1 MIISDI
7 LYYKINMK
15 QPKYL
20 DTKIVF
26 QEVPD
31 EISLAIN
38 ITGCPCN
45 CDGCHS
51 PYLAKDTGEILS
63 EKALSGLI
71 EANPGITCVCFM
83 GGDAY
88 KPELVDLFSFVKKKC
103 NLKTCWYSGRN
114 MDYGYE
120 GLKWLDFIKTG
131 PYVKDKGPLD
141 FPSTNQRFYQ
151 VSYDDRYDTIGL
163 KNLTYRFLS
172 ASPA

>member
-1 MIISDI
+1 M
-7 LYYKINMK
+7 
-15 QPKYL
+15 KYL

-51 PYLAKDTGEILS
+51 PYLSEDVGEILS

-71 EANPGITCVCFM
+71 EQNPGISCICFM

-88 KPELVDLFSFVKKKC
+88 KKEIVGLFRHVKQFHG
-103 NLKTCWYSGRN
+103 LKTCWYSGRD

-120 GLKWLDFIKTG
+120 GLKNLDFIKVG
-131 PYVKDKGPLD
+131 PYIKEKGPID
-141 FPSTNQRFYQ
+141 STTTNQRFFK
-151 VSYDDRYDTIGL
+151 VNYDPTYDTIGL
-163 KNLTYRFLS
+163 EDITEIFTKKQKYD
-172 ASPA
+172 

>member
-1 MIISDI
+1 
-7 LYYKINMK
+7 MK

-51 PYLAKDTGEILS
+51 PYLAEDVGEILS

-71 EANPGITCVCFM
+71 EQNPGITCVCFM

-88 KPELVDLFSFVKKKC
+88 KIEIIELFRHVKQSHG
-103 NLKTCWYSGRN
+103 LKTCWYSGRD

-120 GLKWLDFIKTG
+120 GLKYLDFIKVG
-131 PYVKDKGPLD
+131 PYIKEKGPLD
-141 FPSTNQRFYQ
+141 SPTTNQRFFK
-151 VSYDDRYDTIGL
+151 VNYDPTYDTIGL
-163 KNLTYRFLS
+163 EDITEIFTKRQKYD
-172 ASPA
+172 

>member
-1 MIISDI
+1 M
-7 LYYKINMK
+7 
-15 QPKYL
+15 KYL

-51 PYLAKDTGEILS
+51 PYLAEDTGEILS
-63 EKALSGLI
+63 EKALSALI

-88 KPELVDLFSFVKKKC
+88 KQELVELFRYVKEQYR
-103 NLKTCWYSGRN
+103 LKTCWYSGRD
-114 MDYGYE
+114 MDYGYR
-120 GLKWLDFIKTG
+120 GLRYLDYIKAG
-131 PYVKDKGPLD
+131 PYIKEKGPLD
-141 FPSTNQRFYQ
+141 SPTTNQRFYQ
-151 VSYDDRYDTIGL
+151 VDYDPIYTTIGL
-163 KNLTYRFLS
+163 KDFTCKFNRS
-172 ASPA
+172 E